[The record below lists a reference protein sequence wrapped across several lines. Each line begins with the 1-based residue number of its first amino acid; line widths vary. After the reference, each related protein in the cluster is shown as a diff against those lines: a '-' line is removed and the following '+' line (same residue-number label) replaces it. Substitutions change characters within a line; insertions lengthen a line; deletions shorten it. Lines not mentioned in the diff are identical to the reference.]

1 MSIIQYDQNRR
12 PVKTFV
18 TTQQAALE
26 NGFDREEIFR
36 AINSNTHF
44 LRKRGYYFSRNT
56 QPLVPDDEFA
66 LDDVVMAD
74 NFLYDRI
81 HYQDIVGRIVQIY
94 DNSVCL
100 DISNAD
106 SIPNRIKY
114 RLAGKIVVSKRS
126 IKQVVME
133 G

>member
-1 MSIIQYDQNRR
+1 MSIIQYDKNRR
-12 PVKTFV
+12 PIKTFV
-18 TTQQAALE
+18 TTQQAASE
-26 NGFDREEIFR
+26 NGFDRGEIFR

-44 LRKRGYYFSRNT
+44 LRKRDCYFSRNT
-56 QPLVPDDEFA
+56 QPLVPDDKFKIG
-66 LDDVVMAD
+66 DPVVAEH
-74 NFLYDRI
+74 FLYDRM
-81 HYQDIVGRIVQIY
+81 HYHGILGTIINIY

-106 SIPNRIKY
+106 SIPDRIKY
-114 RLAGKIVVSKRS
+114 RLAGRIVVSKRS